1 MSFTASDEDIDKALV
16 EAQLPA
22 LLAAIAHLTGDLA
35 ILRPHL
41 RPDPLLLDVR
51 SDVHDA
57 FNDRIDQGNKEMAWG
72 VATVNS
78 WYRNDKG
85 RVAQN
90 WPFSLLEYWE
100 LTRHPQL
107 EQFITA

>member
-1 MSFTASDEDIDKALV
+1 MYGPNTNIVVNGSIIYFSECEAHYITGCIKELLRSNLNSLDIHP
-16 EAQLPA
+16 E
-22 LLAAIAHLTGDLA
+22 I
-35 ILRPHL
+35 
-41 RPDPLLLDVR
+41 
-51 SDVHDA
+51 HDA

-100 LTRHPQL
+100 LTRHPVL
-107 EQFITA
+107 DQFVTA